1 MTFSVC
7 TRIEGSEGTSFGIG
21 VATDAPAVGA
31 LAPFVG
37 ERGAI
42 CTQSFVNVR
51 LGRRGIDLLSDL
63 AVGDALG
70 GLLAQDERSDLRQVH
85 GIDAR
90 GEAYAFSG
98 ENCEEWFGHRV
109 EEEAGITAAGNM
121 LANGETLDAAIEAL
135 GGDEDAN
142 TATAEASTDRKVE
155 GEPDGD
161 IEDAELTDR
170 LIDALAA
177 GVEAGGDKRGHSSAA
192 IAVWALETTAYHD
205 LRVDHHDEP
214 VEELRRVRDAA
225 RARSEAADFDEDS
238 KSRVFD

>member
-7 TRIEGSEGTSFGIG
+7 TRVEGDERTSFGIG

-31 LAPFVG
+31 LAPFVDEG
-37 ERGAI
+37 GAI

-51 LGRRGIDLLSDL
+51 LGRRGISLLSDL
-63 AVGDALG
+63 AVGDVLD

-85 GIDAR
+85 GLDAR
-90 GEAYAFSG
+90 GDAYAFSG

-109 EEEAGITAAGNM
+109 EEGTGTTAAGNM

-135 GGDEDAN
+135 NRDREAN
-142 TATAEASTDRKVE
+142 AATAEASTGTGTDDADE
-155 GEPDGD
+155 
-161 IEDAELTDR
+161 AELTDR

-192 IAVWALETTAYHD
+192 ISVWGPETTAYHD

-214 VEELRRVRDAA
+214 VVELRRVHDAA

-238 KSRVFD
+238 KSRIFD

>member
-37 ERGAI
+37 ERGAV

-90 GEAYAFSG
+90 A
-98 ENCEEWFGHRV
+98 
-109 EEEAGITAAGNM
+109 
-121 LANGETLDAAIEAL
+121 
-135 GGDEDAN
+135 
-142 TATAEASTDRKVE
+142 
-155 GEPDGD
+155 
-161 IEDAELTDR
+161 
-170 LIDALAA
+170 
-177 GVEAGGDKRGHSSAA
+177 
-192 IAVWALETTAYHD
+192 
-205 LRVDHHDEP
+205 
-214 VEELRRVRDAA
+214 RRMPSPA
-225 RARSEAADFDEDS
+225 RTARSGSATGWKKRQAS
-238 KSRVFD
+238 PRRGTCSRTARP

>member
-63 AVGDALG
+63 AVGGALS
-70 GLLAQDERSDLRQVH
+70 GLLTQDERSDLRQVH
-85 GIDAR
+85 GLDAR
-90 GEAYAFSG
+90 GDAYAFSG
-98 ENCEEWFGHRV
+98 ENCEEWFGHQV
-109 EEEAGITAAGNM
+109 EEEKGITAAGNM

-135 GGDEDAN
+135 DGE
-142 TATAEASTDRKVE
+142 VE
-155 GEPDGD
+155 GETD
-161 IEDAELTDR
+161 EDTEAELTDR

-192 IAVWALETTAYHD
+192 IAVWVPETTAYHD
-205 LRVDHHDEP
+205 LRVDHHDTP
-214 VEELRRVRDAA
+214 VKELRRVHDAA

-238 KSRVFD
+238 RSRIFD